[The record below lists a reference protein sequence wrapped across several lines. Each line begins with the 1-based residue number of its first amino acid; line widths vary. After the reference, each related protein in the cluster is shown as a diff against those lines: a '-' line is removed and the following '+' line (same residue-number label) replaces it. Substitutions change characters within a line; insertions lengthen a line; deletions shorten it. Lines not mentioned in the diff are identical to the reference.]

1 MPHRRR
7 RVFVDTAKGRV
18 SAGFSVPETADAADV
33 SMELR
38 QRGWMPYRL
47 RLDDAVFRE
56 KCTQLIRRSVFMAE
70 NPFPIGTKR
79 CLNVVGR
86 VKAFVA
92 GCTIANFKI
101 HDVMVGTINEVM
113 RFT

>member
-18 SAGFSVPETADAADV
+18 SAGFSVPEAANAADV

-47 RLDDAVFRE
+47 HLEPERN
-56 KCTQLIRRSVFMAE
+56 IW
-70 NPFPIGTKR
+70 
-79 CLNVVGR
+79 
-86 VKAFVA
+86 
-92 GCTIANFKI
+92 IAKVI
-101 HDVMVGTINEVM
+101 DWQ
-113 RFT
+113 RAA